1 MKCGRLN
8 NMKYFD
14 DCDYFEEASEADQV
28 IEEAVDKL
36 TSLIS
41 DKTKSEIERYKNWY
55 ESANKMRAE
64 LQKQV
69 YEQQEQIKVLEIDS
83 KRVKEELDRKDN
95 EIPKV
100 PFTPG
105 EEVWWV
111 GDSLGEEIVCPVCR
125 GKRKVTAQTTEYG
138 ELEVQCP
145 HCKGRGNAY
154 YNPLKAYKGY
164 IAKTH
169 ISLAVG
175 NKISFSYTLS
185 KEKCYIDRYLENS
198 DCSGYFFNKP
208 EVYKDESAAQLVVA
222 EENEKRR
229 KYAEK
234 ILTEG

>member
-1 MKCGRLN
+1 
-8 NMKYFD
+8 MKYFD
-14 DCDYFEEASEADQV
+14 DCDYFEEASEADQI
-28 IEEAVDKL
+28 IEEAVNQL
-36 TSLIS
+36 VGLIS

-55 ESANKMRAE
+55 TSIIEVRDK
-64 LQKQV
+64 LQKRV
-69 YEQQEQIKVLEIDS
+69 YEQAEKIKVLEIDL

-111 GDSLGEEIVCPVCR
+111 GDSLGEEIVCPVCQ

-145 HCKGRGNAY
+145 HCKGRGTAY

-185 KEKCYIDRYLENS
+185 KEKCYIDRYLNENS
-198 DCSGYFFNKP
+198 DCSCYFFNKP